1 MDSNA
6 SFEDLCSNPA
16 FAMLMDNLGAGV
28 VVYSADGGILFANSV
43 MVNWRNIPRQEYMKR
58 NVHDFIRILTYVCL
72 IWPVSRSGR

>member
-28 VVYSADGGILFANSV
+28 VVYSADGGYCSPTPL
-43 MVNWRNIPRQEYMKR
+43 W
-58 NVHDFIRILTYVCL
+58 
-72 IWPVSRSGR
+72 

>member
-28 VVYSADGGILFANSV
+28 VVYSADGRILFANSV
-43 MVNWRNIPRQEYMKR
+43 RLEEPAAEHKV
-58 NVHDFIRILTYVCL
+58 F
-72 IWPVSRSGR
+72 VSAFGNA

>member
-28 VVYSADGGILFANSV
+28 VG
-43 MVNWRNIPRQEYMKR
+43 
-58 NVHDFIRILTYVCL
+58 
-72 IWPVSRSGR
+72 